1 MADMVK
7 EFHVFVLP
15 EYEQEEEFLR
25 EKSRQG
31 YHLVQVRM
39 PGMYYFE
46 KGEPK
51 DTVYRLDFN
60 PQTDSEKDSYIQMY
74 KDYGWEYIQDLN
86 EYSYF
91 RKDAGTA
98 AEEELEIFNDNGSR
112 LEMVERIFRKKML
125 PMTLIFLFCSVI
137 FLNYLLSVGTGIHP
151 FMMVISVLD
160 CILILLYV
168 YVLVRCL
175 AGFSRI
181 RKKYGEQN

>member
-1 MADMVK
+1 MADRVK
-7 EFHVFVLP
+7 EFHVFVLA

-31 YHLVQVRM
+31 YHLVQVKL
-39 PGMYYFE
+39 PGIYYFE

-60 PQTDSEKDSYIQMY
+60 PQTDSEKGSYIQMY
-74 KDYGWEYIQDLN
+74 EDYGWEYIQDLN

-91 RKDAGTA
+91 RKDAETTSD
-98 AEEELEIFNDNGSR
+98 EELEIFNDNESR
-112 LEMVERIFRKKML
+112 LEMIERILKRKML
-125 PMTLIFLFCSVI
+125 PVTLIFIFCSAV
-137 FLNYLLSVGTGIHP
+137 FLNYFLSAGTGIHP
-151 FMMVISVLD
+151 IMMVISVFD
-160 CILILLYV
+160 CVLILVYV

-175 AGFSRI
+175 AGFSRL

>member
-1 MADMVK
+1 MADRVK

-31 YHLVQVRM
+31 YHLVQVKL
-39 PGMYYFE
+39 PGIYCFE

-60 PQTDSEKDSYIQMY
+60 PQTGSEKDTYIQMY

-91 RKDAGTA
+91 RKDVGTTSD
-98 AEEELEIFNDNGSR
+98 EELEIFNDNESR
-112 LEMVERIFRKKML
+112 LEMADRIFRKKML
-125 PMTLIFLFCSVI
+125 PVTLIFLFCSAI
-137 FLNYLLSVGTGIHP
+137 FLNYLLSVRTGIHP
-151 FMMVISVLD
+151 FMMGLSIMV
-160 CILILLYV
+160 CILMVLYV
-168 YVLVRCL
+168 YILVRCL

-181 RKKYGEQN
+181 RKKYGDQD

>member
-1 MADMVK
+1 MADMIK
-7 EFHVFVLP
+7 EFHVFVLA

-39 PGMYYFE
+39 PGIYYFKKE
-46 KGEPK
+46 EPK

-60 PQTDSEKDSYIQMY
+60 PQTDSEKGSYIQMY

-91 RKDAGTA
+91 RKDAGTTSD
-98 AEEELEIFNDNGSR
+98 EELEIFNDNESR
-112 LEMVERIFRKKML
+112 LEMIERILKRKML
-125 PMTLIFLFCSVI
+125 PVTLIFLFCSAV
-137 FLNYLLSVGTGIHP
+137 FLNYFLSAGTGIHP
-151 FMMVISVLD
+151 IMMVISVFD
-160 CILILLYV
+160 CVLILVYV

-175 AGFSRI
+175 AGFSQL